1 MSRARWGSHDPEMTR
16 AVSVPI
22 ETHEKVK
29 LIRDRFGL
37 SKMGQ
42 VVDLVT
48 RRLGQ

>member
-16 AVSVPI
+16 AISVSI
-22 ETHEKVK
+22 ATHEKAKV
-29 LIRDRFGL
+29 IRDKFGL

-48 RRLGQ
+48 RRLAP